1 MAFTH
6 QKYIPLK
13 NDKNGVHTKTLWPGL
28 ENFKI
33 YKTPNFMPKP
43 YLHSDLFLIFRQHA
57 ASSDDSIKG

>member
-43 YLHSDLFLIFRQHA
+43 YLHSDLFFI
-57 ASSDDSIKG
+57 